1 MVPGWPLCESI
12 EGKSVARQSEDV
24 TVRRQSRQQYPEDRF
39 DHVERS
45 RRVGAHRVTPRPRY
59 IWQYLIAAL
68 LGFALLTGVGILL
81 VQSIGNTGKTP
92 SPTQSSAATKSV
104 PELDPTA
111 TIAILN
117 GTEIPN
123 LAAALDQ
130 TISSEQWGQIL
141 FSGSAEVSD
150 VQISAVFYR
159 DEADAAAAEGLAA
172 KLGGISTYAT
182 TDYGDYQARL
192 IVLIGADYAGPGID
206 LANQITAGSGQGK
219 TEEPGTEGQGDPNA
233 NGEAPAQ

>member
-1 MVPGWPLCESI
+1 MT
-12 EGKSVARQSEDV
+12 A
-24 TVRRQSRQQYPEDRF
+24 RRQSRQQYPEDRF
-39 DHVERS
+39 DRVERS

-68 LGFALLTGVGILL
+68 LGFALLTGIGILA
-81 VQSIGNTGKTP
+81 VQSIGSTGKVP
-92 SPTQSSAATKSV
+92 SPTRSSAATKEV

-111 TIAILN
+111 TIAVLN

-130 TISSEQWGQIL
+130 TITAEQWGQIL

-172 KLGGISTYAT
+172 KLGGISTFAT

-192 IVLIGADYAGPGID
+192 IVLIGVDYAGPGVD
-206 LANQITAGSGQGK
+206 LANEITAGTSPGGSQGS
-219 TEEPGTEGQGDPNA
+219 GTEGQ
-233 NGEAPAQ
+233 